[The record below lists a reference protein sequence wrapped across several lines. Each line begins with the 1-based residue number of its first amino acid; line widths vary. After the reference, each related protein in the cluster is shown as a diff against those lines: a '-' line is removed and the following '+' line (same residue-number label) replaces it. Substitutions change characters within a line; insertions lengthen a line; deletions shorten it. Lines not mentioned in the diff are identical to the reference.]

1 MKSLSYVV
9 LLAALA
15 PAAYSQS
22 ILYTF
27 SGNSSNDAF
36 GRSVS
41 NAGDGNGDGI
51 GGSIDKMGPA
61 ARVGHPRGI
70 VGAALYLA
78 TDASA
83 YTTGSILRVDGGMA
97 RTVGGG

>member
-1 MKSLSYVV
+1 MSGRFDLTGKV
-9 LLAALA
+9 ALV
-15 PAAYSQS
+15 
-22 ILYTF
+22 T
-27 SGNSSNDAF
+27 
-36 GRSVS
+36 
-41 NAGDGNGDGI
+41 
-51 GGSIDKMGPA
+51 GGSRGLGREMAMAFAEHGADVVPA
-61 ARVGHPRGI
+61 ARVGHPREI